1 MSVARPLLATVLVV
15 ALALPAGAADE
26 DTIRCTDPSDDV
38 DRLEIVVEGEVATG
52 RFALPAH
59 EPTGLVVIGHGYGHT
74 SRSWKHHM
82 QTMAK
87 HGLVA
92 VTMDYRGTRIGR
104 KPEVGG
110 SPTVRGW
117 PAMDGAEDLI
127 AAARLFDEWC
137 APPVVTL
144 LGVSMGG
151 NITGVA
157 LAKAGERG
165 IRGHDGSPLFDYWI
179 DVEGVVN
186 LVETYLEG
194 RTACAALG
202 VGCREVEDMHR
213 EAGGPIEQRPEAYV
227 ERSVVARIGDVRASG
242 VRGVIVSHGVDD
254 GLVPYNQSREISTEL
269 RLVGVPTEMR
279 TVGLEDEDT
288 ERETTLTGHLV
299 GQIEPGYDSPLAGH
313 ASERSTTHI
322 VMEDAL
328 DRLWTLMGGSQPAN
342 RECAVNGQV
351 PARVLCT
358 P

>member
-1 MSVARPLLATVLVV
+1 MAAAARTLLCLALVV
-15 ALALPAGAADE
+15 ASAVPAAARKE
-26 DTIRCTDPSDDV
+26 RFPCTDDTDGVHLLRIP
-38 DRLEIVVEGEVATG
+38 VEGEVAKG
-52 RFALPAH
+52 RFALPAR

-82 QTMAK
+82 QVMAK
-87 HGLVA
+87 HGLIA
-92 VTMDYRGTRIGR
+92 AAMDYRGIQIGR
-104 KPEVGG
+104 KPRGGG

-127 AAARLFDEWC
+127 AAAQLFDAEC

-144 LGVSMGG
+144 FGVSMGG
-151 NITGVA
+151 NMTGLA
-157 LAKAGERG
+157 LAEAGERA

-186 LVETYLEG
+186 LIETYVEG
-194 RTACAALG
+194 RAACAAIG
-202 VGCREVEDMHR
+202 AGCREIEDMHR

-227 ERSVVARIGDVRASG
+227 ERTVVARIDDVRASG
-242 VRGVIVSHGVDD
+242 VRGAIVSHGVDD

-269 RLVGVPTEMR
+269 RVVGVPTEMR

-288 ERETTLTGHLV
+288 EPETTLTGYV
-299 GQIEPGYDSPLAGH
+299 GSRVQPGYDSPLAGH

-328 DRLWTLMGGSQPAN
+328 DRLWTLMSGSQPTN
-342 RECAVNGQV
+342 RECAVNGRV
-351 PARVLCT
+351 PARVVCT